1 MGFMQRLA
9 HVWNVFRNG
18 SPNKYVDYGPG
29 YTMLPSRQRMYW
41 TSQMSMVAS
50 IYNRIAVDVAGIGL
64 QHVRK
69 DEDGKYAATIDSGLQ
84 YCLNTEANIDQSGKA
99 FLIDLV
105 VSLLSEGVIAIVP
118 TDFDLDP
125 SRTDS
130 YDVRTLRVA
139 RVVNWYPEHVR
150 LRVYNE
156 KIAMQQEIVLPK
168 RLVAVVEN
176 PFFVTMNEPNSTL
189 QRLVRK
195 LAILDVVDEHVGSG
209 KLDLIIQLPYQ
220 VKSQARQDQANLR
233 RKQIEEQLT
242 SSKYG
247 IAYTD
252 GTEKITQLNRAVE
265 NDVFSQVKYLE
276 NKLYSELGVSQAVF
290 DGTAEE
296 AAMLNY
302 QNNTLVPV
310 LDAISDAVRRRFI
323 TKTARTRGQD
333 VMYIRD
339 PFKLVPTSQ
348 IAEIADK
355 FTRNEIMSSNEF
367 RAIVGLKPSN
377 DPNAD
382 VLRNKNLN
390 PVSTEPGVP
399 SEPQEEGAHGEA

>member
-9 HVWNVFRNG
+9 HAWNVFRNG
-18 SPNKYVDYGPG
+18 SPNKYADYGPG

-41 TSQMSMVAS
+41 TSEMSMVAS
-50 IYNRIAVDVAGIGL
+50 VYNRIAVDVAGIGL

-69 DEDGKYAATIDSGLQ
+69 NEDGKYVETIYSGLQ
-84 YCLNTEANIDQSGKA
+84 YCLNTEANIDQSGRA

-105 VSLLSEGVIAIVP
+105 VSLLSEGVVAIVP

-139 RVVNWYPEHVR
+139 RIVNWYPEHVR
-150 LRVYNE
+150 VRVYNE
-156 KIAMQQEIVLPK
+156 KNAMQQEIVLPK
-168 RLVAVVEN
+168 RLVAILEN
-176 PFFVTMNEPNSTL
+176 PFFTTMNESNSTL
-189 QRLVRK
+189 QRLTRK
-195 LAILDVVDEHVGSG
+195 LAILDVVDENVGSG

-242 SSKYG
+242 KSKYG

-265 NDVFSQVKYLE
+265 NDIFSQVKYLE
-276 NKLYSELGVSQAVF
+276 DKLYSELGVSKAVF

-296 AAMLNY
+296 AAVLNY
-302 QNNTLVPV
+302 QNNTLIPI
-310 LDAISDAVRRRFI
+310 LDAIADAIRRRFI

-390 PVSTEPGVP
+390 PVSTEPEVP

>member
-9 HVWNVFRNG
+9 HAWNVFRNG

-29 YTMLPSRQRMYW
+29 YTTLPSRPRMYW

-69 DEDGKYAATIDSGLQ
+69 DEDGKYAETICSGLQ

-150 LRVYNE
+150 VRVYNE

-195 LAILDVVDEHVGSG
+195 LAVLDVVDEHVGAG

-265 NDVFSQVKYLE
+265 NDVFAQVKYLE
-276 NKLYSELGVSQAVF
+276 SKLYSELGVSQAVF

-310 LDAISDAVRRRFI
+310 LDAIADAIRRRFI

-390 PVSTEPGVP
+390 PVSTEPEVP

>member
-1 MGFMQRLA
+1 MGFMQRLSHA
-9 HVWNVFRNG
+9 WNVFRNG
-18 SPNKYVDYGPG
+18 SPNRYVNYGPG
-29 YTMLPSRQRMYW
+29 YTMLPSRRQMYR
-41 TSQMSMVAS
+41 TSEMSMVAS

-69 DEDGKYAATIDSGLQ
+69 DDDGKYAGTIYSGLQ

-105 VSLLSEGVIAIVP
+105 VSLLDEGVIAIVP

-150 LRVYNE
+150 VRVYNE
-156 KIAMQQEIVLPK
+156 KVAMQQEIVLPK

-176 PFFVTMNEPNSTL
+176 PFFTTMNEPNSTL
-189 QRLVRK
+189 QRLLRK
-195 LAILDVVDEHVGSG
+195 LAILDVVDEQTGSG

-242 SSKYG
+242 GSKYG

-265 NDVFSQVKYLE
+265 NDIFSQVKYLE
-276 NKLYSELGVSQAVF
+276 DKLYSELGVSKTVF
-290 DGTAEE
+290 DGTADE
-296 AAMLNY
+296 AAVLNY
-302 QNNTLVPV
+302 QNNTLVPI
-310 LDAISDAVRRRFI
+310 LDAIADAIRRRFI

-390 PVSTEPGVP
+390 PVNTGPEVP
-399 SEPQEEGAHGEA
+399 SEPQEEGAYHEA

>member
-9 HVWNVFRNG
+9 HAWNVFRNG
-18 SPNKYVDYGPG
+18 SPNKYVNYGPG

-69 DEDGKYAATIDSGLQ
+69 DEDGKYAETIHSGLQ

-139 RVVNWYPEHVR
+139 RVVNWYPEHVCV
-150 LRVYNE
+150 RVYNE

-242 SSKYG
+242 ASKYG

-310 LDAISDAVRRRFI
+310 LDAIADAIRRRFL
-323 TKTARTRGQD
+323 TKTARARGQD
-333 VMYIRD
+333 IMYIRD

-390 PVSTEPGVP
+390 PVSTEPEVP

>member
-9 HVWNVFRNG
+9 HAWNVFRNG

-41 TSQMSMVAS
+41 TSEMSMVAS

-69 DEDGKYAATIDSGLQ
+69 DEDGKYVETIYSGLQ

-150 LRVYNE
+150 VRVYNE

-195 LAILDVVDEHVGSG
+195 LAILDVVDEHVGAG

-296 AAMLNY
+296 AVMLNY

-310 LDAISDAVRRRFI
+310 LDAIADAIRRRFI

-390 PVSTEPGVP
+390 PVSTEPEVP

>member
-1 MGFMQRLA
+1 MGFMQRLSHA
-9 HVWNVFRNG
+9 WNVFRNG
-18 SPNKYVDYGPG
+18 SPNKYVNYGPG
-29 YTMLPSRQRMYW
+29 YTMLPSRQRRYR
-41 TSQMSMVAS
+41 TSQMSLVAS

-69 DEDGKYAATIDSGLQ
+69 DDDGKYLGSVDSGLQ

-105 VSLLSEGVIAIVP
+105 VSLLDEGVIAIVP

-125 SRTDS
+125 RRTDS

-139 RVVNWYPEHVR
+139 RVINWYPEHVR
-150 LRVYNE
+150 VRVYNE
-156 KIAMQQEIVLPK
+156 KVAMQQEIVLPK

-176 PFFVTMNEPNSTL
+176 PFFTTMNEPNSTL
-189 QRLVRK
+189 RRLLRK
-195 LAILDVVDEHVGSG
+195 LAILDVVDEQTGSG

-242 SSKYG
+242 GSKYG

-265 NDVFSQVKYLE
+265 NDIFSQVKYLE
-276 NKLYSELGVSQAVF
+276 DKLYSELGVSKTVF
-290 DGTAEE
+290 DGTADE
-296 AAMLNY
+296 AAVLNY

-310 LDAISDAVRRRFI
+310 LDAIADAIRRRFI

-333 VMYIRD
+333 IMYVRN

-348 IAEIADK
+348 IADIADK

-390 PVSTEPGVP
+390 PVSTGPEVP
-399 SEPQEEGAHGEA
+399 SEPQEEGAYREA

>member
-1 MGFMQRLA
+1 
-9 HVWNVFRNG
+9 
-18 SPNKYVDYGPG
+18 
-29 YTMLPSRQRMYW
+29 
-41 TSQMSMVAS
+41 MVAS
-50 IYNRIAVDVAGIGL
+50 IYNRIAVDVAGVGL

-69 DEDGKYAATIDSGLQ
+69 DEDGKYVETIYSGLQ

-105 VSLLSEGVIAIVP
+105 VSLLDEGVIAIVP

-150 LRVYNE
+150 VRVYNE

-176 PFFVTMNEPNSTL
+176 PFFTTMNEPNSTL
-189 QRLVRK
+189 QRLIRK
-195 LAILDVVDEHVGSG
+195 LAILDVVDEQTGSG

-242 SSKYG
+242 GSKYG

-265 NDVFSQVKYLE
+265 NDIFSQVKYLE
-276 NKLYSELGVSQAVF
+276 EKLYSELGVSKTVF

-302 QNNTLVPV
+302 QNNTLVPI
-310 LDAISDAVRRRFI
+310 LDAIADAIRRRFI

-390 PVSTEPGVP
+390 PVSTGPEVP
-399 SEPQEEGAHGEA
+399 SEPQEEGAYREA

>member
-1 MGFMQRLA
+1 MGFMQRLSHA
-9 HVWNVFRNG
+9 WNVFRNG
-18 SPNKYVDYGPG
+18 SLNKYVNYGPG
-29 YTMLPSRQRMYW
+29 YTMLPSRQRRYR
-41 TSQMSMVAS
+41 TSELSLVAS

-69 DEDGKYAATIDSGLQ
+69 DDDGKYLGYVDSGLQ

-105 VSLLSEGVIAIVP
+105 VSLLDEGVIAIVP

-125 SRTDS
+125 RQTDS

-150 LRVYNE
+150 VRVYNE
-156 KIAMQQEIVLPK
+156 KVAMQQEIVLPK

-176 PFFVTMNEPNSTL
+176 PFFTTMNEPNSTL
-189 QRLVRK
+189 QRLLRK
-195 LAILDVVDEHVGSG
+195 LAILDVVDEQTGSG

-242 SSKYG
+242 GSKYG

-265 NDVFSQVKYLE
+265 NDIFSQVKYLE
-276 NKLYSELGVSQAVF
+276 DKLYSELGVSKTVF
-290 DGTAEE
+290 DGTADE
-296 AAMLNY
+296 AAVLNY

-310 LDAISDAVRRRFI
+310 LDAIADAIRRRFI

-333 VMYIRD
+333 IMYIRN

-348 IAEIADK
+348 IADIADK

-390 PVSTEPGVP
+390 PVSTGPEVP
-399 SEPQEEGAHGEA
+399 SEPQEEGAYREA

>member
-1 MGFMQRLA
+1 MGFVQRLA
-9 HVWNVFRNG
+9 HAWNVFLNG

-29 YTMLPSRQRMYW
+29 YATLPSRQRMYW

-69 DEDGKYAATIDSGLQ
+69 DEDGKYAETICSGLQ

-105 VSLLSEGVIAIVP
+105 VSLLSEGVVAIVP

-125 SRTDS
+125 LRTDS
-130 YDVRTLRVA
+130 YDVRTLRVG

-150 LRVYNE
+150 VRVYNE

-195 LAILDVVDEHVGSG
+195 LAILDVVDEHVGAG

-265 NDVFSQVKYLE
+265 NDVFAQVKYLE

-310 LDAISDAVRRRFI
+310 LDAIADAIRRRFI

-390 PVSTEPGVP
+390 PVSTEPEVP

>member
-1 MGFMQRLA
+1 MSFMQRLA
-9 HVWNVFRNG
+9 HAWNVFRNG

-69 DEDGKYAATIDSGLQ
+69 DEDGKYVETIYSGLQ

-150 LRVYNE
+150 VRVYNE

-195 LAILDVVDEHVGSG
+195 LAILDVVDEHVGAG

-310 LDAISDAVRRRFI
+310 LDAIADAIRRRFI

-367 RAIVGLKPSN
+367 RAIVGLKPSK

-390 PVSTEPGVP
+390 PVSTEPEVP

>member
-9 HVWNVFRNG
+9 HAWNVFRNG

-69 DEDGKYAATIDSGLQ
+69 DEDGKYVETIYSGLQ

-150 LRVYNE
+150 VRVYRE

-195 LAILDVVDEHVGSG
+195 LAILDVVDEHVGAG

-265 NDVFSQVKYLE
+265 NDVFAQVKYLE

-310 LDAISDAVRRRFI
+310 LDAIADAIRRRFI

-390 PVSTEPGVP
+390 PVSTEPEVP

>member
-9 HVWNVFRNG
+9 HAWNVFRNG
-18 SPNKYVDYGPG
+18 SPNKYVNYGPG
-29 YTMLPSRQRMYW
+29 YTTLPSRQRMYR
-41 TSQMSMVAS
+41 SSEMSMVAS

-69 DEDGKYAATIDSGLQ
+69 DGDGKYTETIDSGLQ

-105 VSLLSEGVIAIVP
+105 VSLLGEGVIAIVP

-139 RVVNWYPEHVR
+139 RVVNWYPQYVR
-150 LRVYNE
+150 VLVYNE

-176 PFFVTMNEPNSTL
+176 PFFTTMNEPNSTL
-189 QRLVRK
+189 QRLIRK
-195 LAILDVVDEHVGSG
+195 LAILDVVDDQTGSG

-242 SSKYG
+242 GSKYG

-265 NDVFSQVKYLE
+265 NDIFSQVKYLE
-276 NKLYSELGVSQAVF
+276 DKLYSELGVSKAVF

-296 AAMLNY
+296 AAVLNY
-302 QNNTLVPV
+302 QNNTLVPI
-310 LDAISDAVRRRFI
+310 LDAIADAIRRRFI

-390 PVSTEPGVP
+390 PVSTEPEVP

>member
-1 MGFMQRLA
+1 MSFMQRLA
-9 HVWNVFRNG
+9 HAWNVFRNG

-29 YTMLPSRQRMYW
+29 YTILPSRQRMYW

-69 DEDGKYAATIDSGLQ
+69 DEDGKYAETIHSGLQ

-118 TDFDLDP
+118 TDFDLNP

-150 LRVYNE
+150 VRVYNE

-195 LAILDVVDEHVGSG
+195 LSILDVVDEHIGAG

-310 LDAISDAVRRRFI
+310 LDAIADAIRRRFI

-390 PVSTEPGVP
+390 PVSTEPEVS

>member
-9 HVWNVFRNG
+9 HAWNVFRNG

-41 TSQMSMVAS
+41 TSEMSMVAS
-50 IYNRIAVDVAGIGL
+50 VYNRIAVDVAGIGL

-69 DEDGKYAATIDSGLQ
+69 DEDGKYAETIYSGMQ
-84 YCLNTEANIDQSGKA
+84 YCLNIEANIDQSGKA

-150 LRVYNE
+150 VRVYNE

-176 PFFVTMNEPNSTL
+176 PFFTTMNEPNSTL
-189 QRLVRK
+189 QRLIRK
-195 LAILDVVDEHVGSG
+195 LAILDIVDEQVGSG

-302 QNNTLVPV
+302 QNNTLVPI
-310 LDAISDAVRRRFI
+310 LDAIADAIRRRFI
-323 TKTARTRGQD
+323 TKTARARGQD

-390 PVSTEPGVP
+390 PVTTEPEVP

>member
-1 MGFMQRLA
+1 MSFMQRLA
-9 HVWNVFRNG
+9 HAWNVFRNG
-18 SPNKYVDYGPG
+18 SPNKYVNYGPG

-69 DEDGKYAATIDSGLQ
+69 DEDGKYAETIQSGLQ

-105 VSLLSEGVIAIVP
+105 VSMLSEGVIAIVP

-150 LRVYNE
+150 VRVYNE

-265 NDVFSQVKYLE
+265 NDVFAQVKYLE

-296 AAMLNY
+296 AVMLNY

-310 LDAISDAVRRRFI
+310 LDAIADAIRRRFI

-390 PVSTEPGVP
+390 PVSTEPEVP
-399 SEPQEEGAHGEA
+399 SEPQEEGAQGEA

>member
-9 HVWNVFRNG
+9 HAWNVFRNG
-18 SPNKYVDYGPG
+18 SPNKYVNYGPG

-69 DEDGKYAATIDSGLQ
+69 DEDGKYVETIYSGLQ

-150 LRVYNE
+150 VRVYNE

-195 LAILDVVDEHVGSG
+195 LAILDVVDENVGAG

-296 AAMLNY
+296 AAILNY

-310 LDAISDAVRRRFI
+310 LDAIADAIRRRFI

-390 PVSTEPGVP
+390 PVSTEPEVP

>member
-1 MGFMQRLA
+1 MGFVQRLA
-9 HVWNVFRNG
+9 HAWNVFRNG

-69 DEDGKYAATIDSGLQ
+69 DEDGKYVETIYSGLQ

-139 RVVNWYPEHVR
+139 RVINWYPEHVCV
-150 LRVYNE
+150 RVYNE

-195 LAILDVVDEHVGSG
+195 LAILDVVDEHVGAG

-310 LDAISDAVRRRFI
+310 LDAIADAIRRRFI

-390 PVSTEPGVP
+390 PVSTEPEVP

>member
-9 HVWNVFRNG
+9 HAWNVFRNG

-69 DEDGKYAATIDSGLQ
+69 DEDGKYVETIYSGLQ

-105 VSLLSEGVIAIVP
+105 VSLLSEGVVAIVP

-150 LRVYNE
+150 VRVYNE
-156 KIAMQQEIVLPK
+156 KIAMQQEVVLPK

-265 NDVFSQVKYLE
+265 NDVFAQVKYLE

-310 LDAISDAVRRRFI
+310 LDAIADAIRRRFI

-390 PVSTEPGVP
+390 PVSTEPEVP

>member
-9 HVWNVFRNG
+9 HAWNVFRNG
-18 SPNKYVDYGPG
+18 SPNKYVNYGPG
-29 YTMLPSRQRMYW
+29 YTTLPSRQRMYW

-69 DEDGKYAATIDSGLQ
+69 DEDGKYVETICSGLQ

-125 SRTDS
+125 LRTDS

-150 LRVYNE
+150 VRVYNE

-195 LAILDVVDEHVGSG
+195 LAILDVVDEHVGAG

-265 NDVFSQVKYLE
+265 NDVFAQVKYLE
-276 NKLYSELGVSQAVF
+276 SKLYSELGVSQAVF

-310 LDAISDAVRRRFI
+310 LDAIADAIRRRFI

-390 PVSTEPGVP
+390 PVSVEPEVP

>member
-9 HVWNVFRNG
+9 HAWNVFRNG
-18 SPNKYVDYGPG
+18 SPNKYVNYGPG

-69 DEDGKYAATIDSGLQ
+69 DEDGKYVETIYSGLQ

-150 LRVYNE
+150 VRVYNE

-195 LAILDVVDEHVGSG
+195 LAILDVVDEHVGAG

-310 LDAISDAVRRRFI
+310 LDAIADAIRRRFI

-390 PVSTEPGVP
+390 PVSTEPEVS
-399 SEPQEEGAHGEA
+399 SEPQEEGVHGEA

>member
-9 HVWNVFRNG
+9 HAWNVFRNG

-69 DEDGKYAATIDSGLQ
+69 DEDGKYVETIYSGLQ

-150 LRVYNE
+150 VRVYNE

-195 LAILDVVDEHVGSG
+195 LAILDVVDEHVGAG

-310 LDAISDAVRRRFI
+310 LDAIADAIRRRFI

-390 PVSTEPGVP
+390 PVSTEPEVP

>member
-9 HVWNVFRNG
+9 HAWNVFRNG

-69 DEDGKYAATIDSGLQ
+69 DEDGKYAETIYSGLQ

-150 LRVYNE
+150 VRVYNE

-189 QRLVRK
+189 QRLIRK
-195 LAILDVVDEHVGSG
+195 LSILDIVDEQVGAG

-310 LDAISDAVRRRFI
+310 LDAIADAIRRRFI

-390 PVSTEPGVP
+390 PVSTEPEVP

>member
-9 HVWNVFRNG
+9 HAWNVFRNG

-29 YTMLPSRQRMYW
+29 YTALPSRQRMYW
-41 TSQMSMVAS
+41 TSEMSMVAS

-69 DEDGKYAATIDSGLQ
+69 DEDGKYAETICSGLQ

-150 LRVYNE
+150 VRVYNE

-195 LAILDVVDEHVGSG
+195 LAILDVVDEHVGAG

-265 NDVFSQVKYLE
+265 NDVFAQVKYLE
-276 NKLYSELGVSQAVF
+276 SKLYSELGVSQAVF

-310 LDAISDAVRRRFI
+310 LDAIADAIRRRFI

-390 PVSTEPGVP
+390 PVNTEPEVP

>member
-9 HVWNVFRNG
+9 HAWNVFRNG

-29 YTMLPSRQRMYW
+29 YTISPSRQRMYW

-69 DEDGKYAATIDSGLQ
+69 DEAGKYAETIHSGLQ

-139 RVVNWYPEHVR
+139 RIVNWYPEHVR
-150 LRVYNE
+150 VRVYNE

-176 PFFVTMNEPNSTL
+176 PFFITMNEPNSTL

-195 LAILDVVDEHVGSG
+195 LAILDVVDEHVGAG

-265 NDVFSQVKYLE
+265 NDVFAQVKYLE

-296 AAMLNY
+296 AAVLNY

-310 LDAISDAVRRRFI
+310 LDAIADAIRRRFI

-348 IAEIADK
+348 IADIADK

-390 PVSTEPGVP
+390 PVSTEPEVS
-399 SEPQEEGAHGEA
+399 SEPEEEGAHGEA

>member
-9 HVWNVFRNG
+9 HAWNVFRNG

-29 YTMLPSRQRMYW
+29 YTTSSSRQRLCW

-50 IYNRIAVDVAGIGL
+50 VYNRIAVDVAGIGL

-69 DEDGKYAATIDSGLQ
+69 DEDGKYVETIYSGLQ
-84 YCLNTEANIDQSGKA
+84 YCLNTEANIDQSGRA

-105 VSLLSEGVIAIVP
+105 VSLLSEGVVAIVP

-150 LRVYNE
+150 VRVYNE

-195 LAILDVVDEHVGSG
+195 LAILDVVDEHVGAG

-310 LDAISDAVRRRFI
+310 LDAIADAIRRRFI

-333 VMYIRD
+333 VIYIRD

-348 IAEIADK
+348 IADIADK

-390 PVSTEPGVP
+390 PVSTEPEVH

>member
-9 HVWNVFRNG
+9 HAWNVFRNG
-18 SPNKYVDYGPG
+18 SPNKYIDYGPG

-50 IYNRIAVDVAGIGL
+50 IYNRIAVDVASIGL

-69 DEDGKYAATIDSGLQ
+69 DEDGKYAETIDSGLQ

-130 YDVRTLRVA
+130 YDVRTFRVA

-150 LRVYNE
+150 VRVYNE

-195 LAILDVVDEHVGSG
+195 LAILDVVDEQVGAG

-302 QNNTLVPV
+302 QNNTLIPI
-310 LDAISDAVRRRFI
+310 LDAIADAIRRRFI

-390 PVSTEPGVP
+390 PVSTEPEVP

>member
-1 MGFMQRLA
+1 MSFMQRLA
-9 HVWNVFRNG
+9 HAWNVFRNG

-41 TSQMSMVAS
+41 TSQTSMVAS

-69 DEDGKYAATIDSGLQ
+69 DEDGKYAGTIYSGLQ

-139 RVVNWYPEHVR
+139 RVVNWYPEHVCV
-150 LRVYNE
+150 RVYNE

-195 LAILDVVDEHVGSG
+195 LAILDVVDEHVGAG

-310 LDAISDAVRRRFI
+310 LDAIADAIRRRFI

-390 PVSTEPGVP
+390 PVSTEPEVP
-399 SEPQEEGAHGEA
+399 SEPQEEGAHSEA

>member
-9 HVWNVFRNG
+9 HAWNVFRNG

-69 DEDGKYAATIDSGLQ
+69 DEDGKYVETICSGLQ
-84 YCLNTEANIDQSGKA
+84 YCLNVEANIDQSGKA

-150 LRVYNE
+150 VRVYNE

-195 LAILDVVDEHVGSG
+195 LAILDVVDEHVGAG

-265 NDVFSQVKYLE
+265 NDVFAQVKYLE

-310 LDAISDAVRRRFI
+310 LDAIADAIRRRFI

-390 PVSTEPGVP
+390 PVSTEPEVP

>member
-9 HVWNVFRNG
+9 HAWNVFRNG

-69 DEDGKYAATIDSGLQ
+69 DEDGKYVETIYSGLQ

-150 LRVYNE
+150 VRVYNE
-156 KIAMQQEIVLPK
+156 KIALQQEIVLPK

-195 LAILDVVDEHVGSG
+195 LAILDVVDEHVGAG

-310 LDAISDAVRRRFI
+310 LDAIADAIRRRFI

-390 PVSTEPGVP
+390 PVSNEPEVP

>member
-9 HVWNVFRNG
+9 HAWNVFHNG
-18 SPNKYVDYGPG
+18 SPNKYVNYGPG

-69 DEDGKYAATIDSGLQ
+69 DEDGKYVETIYSGLQ

-150 LRVYNE
+150 VRVYNE

-195 LAILDVVDEHVGSG
+195 LTILDVVDEHVGTG

-310 LDAISDAVRRRFI
+310 LDAIADAIRRRFI

-390 PVSTEPGVP
+390 PVSTEPEVP